1 MPVSIQVTL
10 GSGATQISKHGIN
23 FKQMIIQ
30 NNTSADSVRAGDS
43 TVVAGAY
50 GTGKGILIPPSSNM
64 NWGPT
69 VIQGG
74 ILSNWY
80 LAGTLNDVIDVT
92 YEPG

>member
-1 MPVSIQVTL
+1 MPVSLQVTL
-10 GSGATQISKHGIN
+10 KSGATQISPHGIN
-23 FKQMIIQ
+23 FKQLIIQ
-30 NNTSADSVRAGDS
+30 NNTSADTVRAGDS

-50 GTGKGILIPPSSNM
+50 GTGKGILISPSGSVNI
-64 NWGPT
+64 GPT

-92 YEPG
+92 YEPA